1 MGLHFE
7 VGYFMMNYLIINDFQ
22 TTFLPMGFV
31 VNEWAKF
38 KFKRQ
43 TKYATDVFFL
53 HMFTMFT

>member
-1 MGLHFE
+1 
-7 VGYFMMNYLIINDFQ
+7 MMNYLIINDFQ